1 MKFIDDIMKEEDGSW
16 SLKRLLASV
25 LTVVIVFHAIKM
37 ILNGPI
43 EEGHELLFGEMCSL
57 LFALMGLT
65 VANKHKALRKPT
77 IQDETG

>member
-1 MKFIDDIMKEEDGSW
+1 MKFIDDIMKEEDGTW
-16 SLKRLLASV
+16 SLKRLLATA
-25 LTVVIVFHAIKM
+25 LAVVILFHAAKM

-65 VANKHKALRKPT
+65 LGNKHKAFKKST
-77 IQDETG
+77 SDESG